1 MKVKIKEYVIKRGN
15 IFIIAEAGVN
25 HNGDINMAKELIVKA
40 KEAGADAVKFQTYKT
55 EHLIIKN
62 KKTEN
67 FFNMIKNLELKYDDF
82 IELKD
87 FAIKNDI
94 IFLSTPDEEES
105 LNFLLSL
112 NLPAIKIGSGE
123 SNNYDFLL
131 KVAKTKKVL
140 LVSTGT
146 STEEEID
153 RIYKLIYPVNKKLV
167 LMHCISEYPARISS
181 LNLNFIKKLIKK
193 YDCPIGFS
201 DHTTSIF
208 TPSIALTL
216 GACVIEKHFTLDKNL
231 PGPDH
236 SSSLD
241 FKEFK
246 DMVEILKMTQ
256 IALGKDIRRISEEED
271 RIRKFVRKS
280 LFSKLPLNKNSI
292 ITRENTILLRPEIGI
307 RADKVIQYY
316 GKKIKSKKN
325 RFKPIF
331 PEDVN

>member
-1 MKVKIKEYVIKRGN
+1 MKIKIKEHTIKKGN

-25 HNGDINMAKELIVKA
+25 HNGDINMAKELIVRA

-82 IELKD
+82 VELKD

-112 NLPAIKIGSGE
+112 NPPAIKIGSGE

-131 KVAKTKKVL
+131 KVAKTKKIL

-146 STEEEID
+146 CTEEEID
-153 RIYKLIYPVNKKLV
+153 RIYKLIYPLNKKLV
-167 LMHCISEYPARISS
+167 LMHCISEYPAQISS

-256 IALGKDIRRISEEED
+256 IALGKDIRKISEEED

-280 LFSKLPLNKNSI
+280 LFSKIPLSKGSI
-292 ITRENTILLRPEIGI
+292 ITTENTILLRPEIGI
-307 RADKVIQYY
+307 RADKAIQYY
-316 GKKIKSKKN
+316 GSKIKSKKN

-331 PEDVN
+331 PEDVK